1 MRRLILSATVLLLS
15 LVPAGLSQAEQRGV
29 TCTLDGSAKFK
40 PGLTTSL
47 DSYKFSFKGKL
58 SDCQSTSG
66 VTAGTVKA
74 KGTAEASCQGG
85 TAEGKATVKWEN
97 GKKTT
102 LSFSTVDVGAS
113 VTLRGNVTKSTE
125 SSLGTGDNVL
135 GQLVFEADATQCQ
148 TGLKKANFLGQVGG
162 GNANPY

>member
-1 MRRLILSATVLLLS
+1 MRRLILSLAILAFA

-29 TCTLDGSAKFK
+29 TCTLEGAAKFK

-47 DSYKFSFKGKL
+47 DSYKFSFKGTL
-58 SDCQSTSG
+58 SDCQATSG
-66 VTAGTVKA
+66 VTKGKVKA
-74 KGTAEASCQGG
+74 KGTADASCQGG

-97 GKKTT
+97 GRKTT
-102 LSFSTVDVGAS
+102 LSFSTVDIGAS
-113 VTLRGNVTKSTE
+113 VTLHGNVAKSTE
-125 SSLGTGDNVL
+125 SSLGPGDHVL

-162 GNANPY
+162 GNPNPY